1 MVNSFKINKT
11 NVWIKMT
18 KGCITKIEYK
28 YGLKEMFSI
37 NCVKCGKKKTLK
49 EFFCVPLGLCEEC
62 DIKECKEF
70 LK

>member
-1 MVNSFKINKT
+1 
-11 NVWIKMT
+11 MT

>member
-1 MVNSFKINKT
+1 MINKET
-11 NVWIKMT
+11 RILIAKAISNARESFEET
-18 KGCITKIEYK
+18 FE
-28 YGLKEMFSI
+28 KEGI
-37 NCVKCGKKKTLK
+37 DCVKCGKKKTLK